1 MSAEND
7 RQRVIIEILGEKYII
22 RSTSSRQHVR
32 EVGRY
37 VDHLLKEL
45 WEKYPRISLQKIAI
59 LAALN
64 LASEL
69 LPLQKTAKDEKG
81 DGEK

>member
-1 MSAEND
+1 MSAED
-7 RQRVIIEILGEKYII
+7 ERQRVIIEILGEKYTV
-22 RSTSSRQHVR
+22 RSTSSQQHVL

-37 VDHLLKEL
+37 VDRLLKEL
-45 WEKYPRISLQKIAI
+45 RKKYSRIGLQKIAI

-69 LPLQKTAKDEKG
+69 LPLQRMVKDEKG
-81 DGEK
+81 DREE

>member
-1 MSAEND
+1 MTAKNGKK
-7 RQRVIIEILGEKYII
+7 RVVLEILGEEYIV
-22 RSTSSRQHVR
+22 RSTSSPEHIL

-37 VDHLLKEL
+37 VNRLLKEL
-45 WEKYPRISLQKIAI
+45 SEKYPRISLQKIAV

-69 LPLQKTAKDEKG
+69 LPLQKKSKKG
-81 DGEK
+81 KR

>member
-1 MSAEND
+1 MSSENE
-7 RQRVIIEILGEKYII
+7 RQRVTIEILGEKYVV
-22 RSTSSRQHVR
+22 RSTSPQQHVL
-32 EVGRY
+32 EVGKH

-45 WEKYPRISLQKIAI
+45 QGKYPRIGLQKVAI

-69 LPLQKTAKDEKG
+69 LPLQKAAKDEKG